1 MVLENDMQVFKTRWF
16 TRFAKREEISDKSLR
31 EAIER
36 AERGLIDAD
45 LGGGLIKQRVA
56 RQGQGRSGGYRTIIV
71 YRAKDLAI
79 FLSGFAKSELDNVG
93 PSELQSLRRIAAD
106 WLKADRATIQ
116 ENLEEGRLQ
125 EVENG

>member
-1 MVLENDMQVFKTRWF
+1 MLEKDIQVFKTRWF
-16 TRFAKREEISDKSLR
+16 ARFAKREGIEDRSLI
-31 EAIER
+31 EAIKR

-45 LGGGLIKQRVA
+45 LGSGLIKQRVA
-56 RQGQGRSGGYRTIIV
+56 RRGAGRSGGYRTIIA

-79 FLSGFAKSELDNVG
+79 FLSGFAKSELDNMG

-106 WLKADRATIQ
+106 WLRADRTAIQ

>member
-1 MVLENDMQVFKTRWF
+1 MQIFKTRWF
-16 TRFAKREEISDKSLR
+16 ARFAKREGIRDRSLV

-56 RQGQGRSGGYRTIIV
+56 RPGAGRSGGFRTIIA
-71 YRAKDLAI
+71 YRAKELAI
-79 FLSGFAKSELDNVG
+79 FLSGFAKSELDNIG

-106 WLKADRATIQ
+106 WLKADRPTLQ
-116 ENLEEGRLQ
+116 ENIEEGRLQ
-125 EVENG
+125 EIENG